1 MRNLLLSLAVFLT
14 GCSSSLTIVSPPVPD
29 ALRQRCPDIIA
40 DPLTTGDQ
48 FDMSRALVQAT
59 QYGKA
64 CSARLDALVDAID
77 VRDQIMAT
85 VKTQLEKR

>member
-1 MRNLLLSLAVFLT
+1 M
-14 GCSSSLTIVSPPVPD
+14 
-29 ALRQRCPDIIA
+29 
-40 DPLTTGDQ
+40 TGDQ
-48 FDMSRALVQAT
+48 FDLSRALVQAT

-85 VKTQLEKR
+85 VKTQLEKRSLVGLVRISCDFRANW

>member
-1 MRNLLLSLAVFLT
+1 MGVHTSKTDQELT
-14 GCSSSLTIVSPPVPD
+14 GRAAPCDRD
-29 ALRQRCPDIIA
+29 ALAATCGEIA
-40 DPLTTGDQ
+40 AAGLRVAALEGDQ

>member
-1 MRNLLLSLAVFLT
+1 M
-14 GCSSSLTIVSPPVPD
+14 
-29 ALRQRCPDIIA
+29 
-40 DPLTTGDQ
+40 TGDQ
-48 FDMSRALVQAT
+48 FELSRALVQAT

>member
-1 MRNLLLSLAVFLT
+1 M
-14 GCSSSLTIVSPPVPD
+14 
-29 ALRQRCPDIIA
+29 RQRCPDVIA
-40 DPLTTGDQ
+40 DPLVTGDQ
-48 FDMSRALVQAT
+48 FDLSRALVQAT